1 MALRFARLDRAAIRR
16 LAGGEWKATEK
27 GKRYWVG
34 AKLVEHGII
43 AERMA
48 DGDLRY
54 SVNVMVDGQRVHR
67 VLGRESDGVTRTQ
80 AEEFIEK
87 ARTDARSDRLSL
99 PKGRKLA
106 LTFAEAAGDCLTR
119 SEEEGGKNL
128 KIKRRQLRMYLK
140 PEFGTTRLDA
150 ISGFMVERY
159 KKQRRD
165 QAAAAATINRELATL
180 SHLLSKA
187 VEWKWLDRLPS
198 RPRKLAE
205 SAGRIIALDDD
216 QCDALLAA
224 AIAGAEPDLWLF
236 VAFGLNTA
244 MRHAE
249 ILAARW
255 DQLDLPRRRL
265 FIPDAKAGER
275 DQPITPELAEILH
288 REREMREDRTGW
300 VFPSPHSDS
309 AAGHRARMD
318 RPFRDAVTRAGL
330 DPALITPHV
339 MRHTAITKLVQAGV
353 DLPTVQRISGHK
365 TLTMVLRYAHV
376 HAPHID
382 QAIRAIGRPM
392 PTPAGRKPARK
403 AAA

>member
-106 LTFAEAAGDCLTR
+106 LTFAEAAGDYLTR

-165 QAAAAATINRELATL
+165 QAPPRPRSIASWPP
-180 SHLLSKA
+180 SHLLMKA

-244 MRHAE
+244 MP
-249 ILAARW
+249 
-255 DQLDLPRRRL
+255 Q
-265 FIPDAKAGER
+265 
-275 DQPITPELAEILH
+275 
-288 REREMREDRTGW
+288 
-300 VFPSPHSDS
+300 
-309 AAGHRARMD
+309 
-318 RPFRDAVTRAGL
+318 
-330 DPALITPHV
+330 
-339 MRHTAITKLVQAGV
+339 
-353 DLPTVQRISGHK
+353 QRSW
-365 TLTMVLRYAHV
+365 R
-376 HAPHID
+376 
-382 QAIRAIGRPM
+382 
-392 PTPAGRKPARK
+392 PAGISSTCLGGGCSSRMEGWRA
-403 AAA
+403 